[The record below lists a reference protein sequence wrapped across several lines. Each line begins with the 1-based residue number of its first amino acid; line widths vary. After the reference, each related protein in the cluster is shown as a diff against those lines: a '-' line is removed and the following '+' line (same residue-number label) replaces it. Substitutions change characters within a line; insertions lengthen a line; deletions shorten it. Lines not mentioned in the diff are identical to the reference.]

1 MPGLRAG
8 LVVVQALRSAQRASQ
23 EGHMASKRETKSST
37 KPVSRGV
44 RTRAKKARKPA
55 SPKAKPAGSA
65 GRSSKQAQIIAL
77 LRRPGGATITDLAVA
92 TGWQHH
98 SIRGLIS
105 GALKKKL
112 GLSVQSSKTE
122 HGRCYRIADHG

>member
-1 MPGLRAG
+1 
-8 LVVVQALRSAQRASQ
+8 
-23 EGHMASKRETKSST
+23 MASKRETKAPT

-44 RTRAKKARKPA
+44 RTRATGARKPA
-55 SPKAKPAGSA
+55 SSKPKRASRAKPASST

-77 LRRPGGATITDLAVA
+77 LRRPGGATIADLAAA

-105 GALKKKL
+105 GALRKKL
-112 GLSVQSSKTE
+112 GLAVESSKTE
-122 HGRCYRIADHG
+122 QGRCYRIADHG